1 MDFYIPTETDFRRWI
16 KEALK
21 ECVEEVLQKN
31 VNVNEREEE
40 LMNREQVAKVLN
52 ISLVTLTE
60 WMKKGLPYHKPN
72 GRVYFIKDEVI
83 NYIKQGKIMK
93 GKHR

>member
-1 MDFYIPTETDFRRWI
+1 MDFYIPTESDFRRWI

-21 ECVEEVLQKN
+21 ECVEELVKN
-31 VNVNEREEE
+31 NVSVNEKGEE
-40 LMNREQVAKVLN
+40 LMNREQVAAILD

-72 GRVYFIKDEVI
+72 GRVYFIRDEVM
-83 NYIKQGKIMK
+83 NYIKQEKIMK